1 MVLSYERKLRRHK
14 EYKKQICDGK
24 GRIMEKHKHE
34 RSTFSGKIGFVLS
47 AAGASVGL
55 GNIWRFPY
63 LAAKYGGGIFL
74 LIYIILAL
82 TFGYT
87 LLTTE
92 IAIGR
97 KTKQSPLTAYTKLHD
112 KWGFLG
118 AIASI
123 IPVIIMPYYCTIGGW
138 VVKYF
143 FVFLTGH
150 GADAAQDGF
159 FTGFITSQWEPIIT
173 FVIFLAVSAFIVFR
187 GVNKGIES
195 TSKIIMPIL
204 LVMILGIAIFSLTLK
219 NTNDAGEV
227 VTGLQGFKIYIVP
240 NFEGLTIGKLF
251 TVLID
256 ALGQLFFSLSVAMG
270 IMITYGS
277 YVKDD
282 ANLGKSINQIEIF
295 DTVVALLAGFMV
307 VPAVYVFSGEAGTK
321 ASGAGLMF
329 VTLPKVF
336 EQMRGG
342 TIIGILF
349 FVLVFL
355 GALTS
360 SISIMEAIVS
370 SFMDRFGI
378 SRKKSVAVCIIISII
393 MGIPSSLGNGAWAHI
408 KILGMDF
415 LTFFDY
421 ISNSV
426 LMPIVALCTCILI
439 GWAAGAK
446 TVTDEVKRNGE
457 KMNREK
463 LYNVMIKYIAPVMLV
478 IILITYS
485 MAQFGF
491 FTM

>member
-1 MVLSYERKLRRHK
+1 MEEKKRHSF
-14 EYKKQICDGK
+14 G
-24 GRIMEKHKHE
+24 G
-34 RSTFSGKIGFVLS
+34 SIGFVLA
-47 AAGASVGL
+47 AAGSAVGL

-63 LAAKYGGGIFL
+63 LAAKDGGGLFL
-74 LIYIILAL
+74 VVYIILAL

-295 DTVVALLAGFMV
+295 DTVVAFMRRKFTVSIRSREFLLKFFDIRFHITSADLDTSIRTDICHLRKFFLWNGICIRTKIIHGFDID
-307 VPAVYVFSGEAGTK
+307 K
-321 ASGAGLMF
+321 C
-329 VTLPKVF
+329 
-336 EQMRGG
+336 
-342 TIIGILF
+342 IC
-349 FVLVFL
+349 VFL
-355 GALTS
+355 CFQNGLRIRQNMCWNITL
-360 SISIMEAIVS
+360 
-370 SFMDRFGI
+370 FGFHI
-378 SRKKSVAVCIIISII
+378 QCSIIIFQSI
-393 MGIPSSLGNGAWAHI
+393 
-408 KILGMDF
+408 
-415 LTFFDY
+415 Y
-421 ISNSV
+421 
-426 LMPIVALCTCILI
+426 
-439 GWAAGAK
+439 
-446 TVTDEVKRNGE
+446 
-457 KMNREK
+457 
-463 LYNVMIKYIAPVMLV
+463 YLV
-478 IILITYS
+478 I
-485 MAQFGF
+485 
-491 FTM
+491 